1 MKNKGQVPQAFP
13 DNSNYGMTLQE
24 YFAAQAMQ
32 AMIANPAW
40 FGSRR
45 WDTQEEMAE
54 DYAMEAFILAE
65 AMMLTA
71 RGVDK

>member
-1 MKNKGQVPQAFP
+1 
-13 DNSNYGMTLQE
+13 
-24 YFAAQAMQ
+24 MQ